1 MEQCKF
7 SPYFRLLHACVVR
20 STAIILWATHLDAV
34 LALICMKPSVWDDTI
49 YDACNHRR
57 RGNFGLVK
65 VSEKSVLHSRSSNSL
80 YYVLEVSYRL
90 SLRLHNKSYY
100 GSVHVQIFGL
110 RCKGA
115 ELNLMIILLRMILLG
130 P

>member
-1 MEQCKF
+1 MGHTFGRC
-7 SPYFRLLHACVVR
+7 S
-20 STAIILWATHLDAV
+20 STNLYET
-34 LALICMKPSVWDDTI
+34 SVWDDI
-49 YDACNHRR
+49 L
-57 RGNFGLVK
+57 GNFGLVK
-65 VSEKSVLHSRSSNSL
+65 VSEKSVLHSRSSSSL

-100 GSVHVQIFGL
+100 DSVHVQIFGL

-115 ELNLMIILLRMILLG
+115 ELNLMITLLRMILSG

>member
-1 MEQCKF
+1 MT
-7 SPYFRLLHACVVR
+7 RVITGVGGTLG
-20 STAIILWATHLDAV
+20 W
-34 LALICMKPSVWDDTI
+34 
-49 YDACNHRR
+49 
-57 RGNFGLVK
+57 
-65 VSEKSVLHSRSSNSL
+65 SRFQRNL
-80 YYVLEVSYRL
+80 YCTQGAQTPFTMYYIEVTYRL